1 MGLRRLLLFCLL
13 ANMLFFASAQTG
25 TIEGT
30 VIDVKTNETLIGA
43 TIFLE
48 GTTLGTITDFDGNYV
63 LDKVPA
69 GIYHVRCSFI
79 SYETKNIENVKIE
92 AGGVEEI
99 HFVLNESTI
108 EIGDVRVVAKANRES
123 EAMLLLDQKEASGIK
138 ESIGSN
144 RMSSMGISDAAS
156 ATSKISGVTKNE
168 SSGDV
173 YIRGLGDRYL
183 TTTMNG
189 LPIPSDDVEK
199 KNIDLNLF
207 SADVIENV
215 GIDKTFS
222 VESYADQSS
231 GTVNISSKTFNSK
244 VSVGLSAKANTN
256 VLKDGLWN
264 DFKTTQNMNDV
275 SFGFYDR
282 PYATPD
288 AVKYQSWN
296 TETTKFPLGYGLSFT
311 GGKKF
316 KLFDNDFSVFAT
328 MEHENASEHQKGIY
342 QKYRSNVLND
352 SFTDAETFQTKI
364 NSTGLLNLAYD
375 FSEDH
380 SLNFNSLLVFKTTD
394 QLYEAGRNGEGYI
407 YDQLPQDSAAFIRDQ
422 NLKITQLYVNQ
433 LLGTHTLSDNNTLK
447 WAVAYNIVNSDE
459 PNRIRNQV
467 HTVAENEVR
476 FAYVGDFQQRKSH
489 QFIEDSEINGFLND
503 ELRLINEDQKKLK
516 LNYGGNFRM
525 KKRDFESLFVGVRA
539 KNAQISSIDN
549 LDEAFL
555 DLSKYNTR
563 ELVLREAK
571 PDLYNADLNVYAG
584 YLNADFSMDKL
595 SGTVGARYEMD
606 QIDVQWDVA
615 NYVGR
620 TGSISNDYTNILPAL
635 NFKYQ
640 LSEKSSLRL
649 AASKTI
655 TLPEFKELSPFE
667 YVSPTGRVTK
677 GNPDLQHS
685 ENYNLDLKWELF
697 PSSKELVS
705 LTGFYKQINDPI
717 NLAQTRGSSG
727 NFIYENTGERADVY
741 GFEFETRLS
750 LLEPDNSAMPEL
762 NLILNATKMWFNQDL
777 LEEFQYNNVTE
788 TGLQGASDFILNGT
802 LSFSDNKE
810 NEFVATLTGNYS
822 SDKIL
827 ALGAP
832 EDFQNSATLFNNEII
847 EKGFAAVDL
856 VISKKLSKAIA
867 LKLSGKNL
875 LNPKLEQT
883 QDIKPLNGDPYTAT
897 VSSYRKGIELSLG
910 LKINLNS
917 N

>member
-1 MGLRRLLLFCLL
+1 MGLKRLLLFCLL
-13 ANMLFFASAQTG
+13 ANTLVFASAQTG
-25 TIEGT
+25 AIKGT
-30 VIDVKTNETLIGA
+30 VVDIKTNETLIGA
-43 TIFLE
+43 TIYLE
-48 GTTLGTITDFDGNYV
+48 GTSLGTTTDFDGNYV
-63 LDKVPA
+63 LEQVPA
-69 GIYHVRCSFI
+69 GTYRVRCSYI
-79 SYETKNIENVKIE
+79 SYETKNRENVAIE
-92 AGGVEEI
+92 AGGMVEI
-99 HFVLNESTI
+99 HFQLGESTV
-108 EIGDVRVVAKANRES
+108 ELGDVRVVAKANRES

-144 RMSSMGISDAAS
+144 RMSSMGVSNAAS
-156 ATSKISGVTKNE
+156 ATAKISGVTRNE

-173 YIRGLGDRYL
+173 YVRGLGDRYL

-222 VESYADQSS
+222 VASYADQSS
-231 GTVNISSKTFNSK
+231 GTVNVSSKTFSNKLSIG
-244 VSVGLSAKANTN
+244 VSAKANTN
-256 VLKDGLWN
+256 ILKEGLWN
-264 DFKTTQNMNDV
+264 GFKTTQNWNDV

-282 PYATPD
+282 PYTTSD

-296 TETTKFPLGYGLSFT
+296 TETRKFPLGYGLSFA
-311 GGKKF
+311 GGNKF
-316 KLFDNDFSVFAT
+316 RLFDNDLKVFAT
-328 MEHENASEHQKGIY
+328 LEHENSSEHQKGVY
-342 QKYRSNVLND
+342 QKYRSNVLTD
-352 SFTDAETFQTKI
+352 SFTDAETFLTKM

-375 FSEDH
+375 FSENH
-380 SLNFNSLLVFKTTD
+380 SLSFNSLVVFKTTD

-407 YDQLPQDSAAFIRDQ
+407 YDQLPQDSAAFVRDQ
-422 NLKITQLYVNQ
+422 NLKLTKLYVNQ
-433 LLGTHTLSDNNTLK
+433 LLATHRLSDNNTLK

-467 HTVAENEVR
+467 HTVAENSVR

-503 ELRLINEDQKKLK
+503 ELRLINKGQKKLK
-516 LNYGGNFRM
+516 LNYGTNFRM

-539 KNAQISSIDN
+539 KDAQVRSIDH

-563 ELVLREAK
+563 ELVLREAR
-571 PDLYNADLNVYAG
+571 PDLYQADLKVYAG
-584 YLNADFSMDKL
+584 YLNADFNLDKL
-595 SGTVGARYEMD
+595 SGTVGARYEMN
-606 QIDVQWDVA
+606 QIDVEWDVA

-620 TGSISNDYTNILPAL
+620 AGSIANEYTNILPAL
-635 NFKYQ
+635 NLKYQ
-640 LSEKSSLRL
+640 LSEKNSLRL

-677 GNPDLQHS
+677 GNPELQHS

-697 PSSKELVS
+697 LGTKELVS

-727 NFIYENTGERADVY
+727 NFIYENTGDRADVY
-741 GFEFETRLS
+741 GFELETRLS
-750 LLEPDNSAMPEL
+750 LLAAESSAMPEL

-777 LEEFQYNNVTE
+777 LEEFQYNNTAETE
-788 TGLQGASDFILNGT
+788 LQGASDFILNGT
-802 LSFSDNKE
+802 LSFSNNKE
-810 NEFVATLTGNYS
+810 NEFMATLTGNYS

-832 EDFQNSATLFNNEII
+832 EDFENSATLFNSEII

-856 VISKKLSKAIA
+856 VISKKLTRAIA
-867 LKLSGKNL
+867 LKFSGRNL

-883 QDIKPLNGDPYTAT
+883 QNIKPLNGDPYTAT
-897 VSSYRKGIELSLG
+897 VSSYRKGIELTLG

-917 N
+917 H